1 MKEKFFEKYGIEK
14 YSVYRDFKFGKAH
27 IEEGKKE
34 LKLSQ
39 DAGIEC
45 KYMNIHKN
53 NDGEEEMIYW
63 YEYHYPEITDTRL
76 LELLFIATKYGFY
89 YHDITN
95 REELKIMLFS
105 FLTGSYNENL
115 AEEVRG
121 VF

>member
-14 YSVYRDFKFGKAH
+14 YSIYRDFKFGPKH
-27 IEEGKKE
+27 VELGKQALKE
-34 LKLSQ
+34 SQ
-39 DAGIEC
+39 DKGIEC
-45 KYMNIHKN
+45 KYIHVHYENNI
-53 NDGEEEMIYW
+53 EALIYW

-76 LELLFIATKYGFY
+76 LDLLFIATKYGFY

-105 FLTGSYNENL
+105 FLTGIYNESL